1 MFIVDSHCHLDSLD
15 YEKLHKNMDEVVDKA
30 KARDVQH
37 LLSISTTLSGFER
50 LQTAL
55 SHRHEVSLSC
65 GVHPLNVE
73 DEDFDAE
80 KMQRLA
86 QDPKVVAIG
95 ECGLDYY
102 YSVENKAKQQVIFS
116 QQIEIAKQ
124 LNKPLIIHTRAARED
139 TMALLQQG
147 QAQQCGGVLHCFTEN
162 QWMADQA
169 LELGFYISVSGIITF
184 RNAQEI
190 RDVIQT
196 VPLDRLLVETDSPYL
211 APVPYRGKQNQ
222 PAYVRE
228 VCEYLAVL
236 KGVSAVELAQITTQ
250 NFERLFNV
258 SVLTDS
264 SLTEG

>member
-1 MFIVDSHCHLDSLD
+1 VFIVDSHCHLDSLD
-15 YEKLHKNMDEVVDKA
+15 YENLHHSMDDVVEKA
-30 KARDVQH
+30 KQREVQH
-37 LLSISTTLSGFER
+37 LLSISTTLSGFEK

-55 SHRHEVSLSC
+55 SHRADVSLSC

-73 DEDFDAE
+73 DEIFNLE
-80 KMQRLA
+80 KMVQLA
-86 QDPKVVAIG
+86 QDPKVIAIG

-102 YSVENKAKQQVIFS
+102 YSADNKAKQQQIFS
-116 QQIEIAKQ
+116 QQIELANQ
-124 LNKPLIIHTRAARED
+124 LQKPLIIHTRSARED
-139 TMALLQQG
+139 TIALLKQG
-147 QAQQCGGVLHCFTEN
+147 EAQKCGGVLHCFTEN
-162 QWMADQA
+162 QWMADQG

-190 RDVIQT
+190 RDVIKT

-236 KGVSAVELAQITTQ
+236 KGVSVEELAQITTQ
-250 NFERLFNV
+250 NFERLFK
-258 SVLTDS
+258 LK
-264 SLTEG
+264 LQA

>member
-15 YEKLHKNMDEVVDKA
+15 YENLHQNMDEVVEKA
-30 KARDVQH
+30 KQRDVQH
-37 LLSISTTLSGFER
+37 LLSISTTLSGFEK

-55 SHRHEVSLSC
+55 AHRRDVSLSC
-65 GVHPLNVE
+65 GMHPLNVE
-73 DEDFDAE
+73 DEDFDGQKMRQLASAE
-80 KMQRLA
+80 K
-86 QDPKVVAIG
+86 VIAIG

-102 YSVENKAKQQVIFS
+102 YSADNKAKQQRIFAE
-116 QQIEIAKQ
+116 QIEIAKQ

-139 TMALLQQG
+139 TIALLKQG
-147 QAQQCGGVLHCFTEN
+147 NAQQCGGVLHCFTEN

-184 RNAQEI
+184 RNAEEL
-190 RDVIQT
+190 REVIKT
-196 VPLDRLLVETDSPYL
+196 VPLDRLLIETDSPYL

-236 KGVSAVELAQITTQ
+236 KGVTSEELAQITTR
-250 NFERLFNV
+250 NFECLFK
-258 SVLTDS
+258 LTVQ
-264 SLTEG
+264 